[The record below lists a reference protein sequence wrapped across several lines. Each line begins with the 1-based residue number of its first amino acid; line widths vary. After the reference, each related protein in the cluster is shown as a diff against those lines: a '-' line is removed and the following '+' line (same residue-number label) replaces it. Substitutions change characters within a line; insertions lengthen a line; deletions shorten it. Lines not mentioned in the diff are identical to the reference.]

1 MDTGEIGENAMLQ
14 MKQTKQT
21 EHKQV
26 SFRRLVHD
34 ALPAF
39 SLYCFFRT
47 LTNNL
52 ESP

>member
-1 MDTGEIGENAMLQ
+1 MLQ

-52 ESP
+52 ELP